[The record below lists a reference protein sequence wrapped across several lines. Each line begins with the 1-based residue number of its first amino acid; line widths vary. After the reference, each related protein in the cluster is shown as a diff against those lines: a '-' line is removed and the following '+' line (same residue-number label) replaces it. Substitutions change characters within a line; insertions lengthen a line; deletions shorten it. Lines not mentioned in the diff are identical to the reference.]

1 MNKEE
6 LIKIILCL
14 GFKPDRY
21 GHYQKTFKN
30 GKTYRLKFG
39 KTALRFEVKT
49 DYGWF
54 NIVSDY
60 FKNITSSSSNNGQL
74 INLVIKGKRLN
85 QENTE

>member
-6 LIKIILCL
+6 IIKVILCL
-14 GFKPDRY
+14 GFQPDRY

-30 GKTYRLKFG
+30 GRTYRLKFG
-39 KTALRFEVKT
+39 KTALRFEVKY
-49 DYGWF
+49 DSSWI
-54 NIVSDY
+54 NLVSDY
-60 FKNITSSSSNNGQL
+60 FKNITSASSHNGQL